1 MRTVLFVL
9 CTLAVAFGNL
19 YSQNWDIPASRPNTR
34 YAYDMYTIP
43 RPALSLRGFDNQNI
57 GAYTNAFSPKVFN
70 QPINQLNPACS
81 SSESPWRFVSRGDL
95 YREEPPLYIIHKYPA
110 LDTRQ

>member
-19 YSQNWDIPASRPNTR
+19 YSQSWDVPASRPNTR

-43 RPALSLRGFDNQNI
+43 RPALSLRGFDNQNL

-70 QPINQLNPACS
+70 QPITQLNPACS
-81 SSESPWRFVSRGDL
+81 SSVRSALGGRM
-95 YREEPPLYIIHKYPA
+95 YREEPPLHIIHKYPA
-110 LDTRQ
+110 LDIRR